1 MPGDNMQN
9 EYGDSP
15 ADAGNTSLEETAYT
29 EARSIQPAAMT
40 GGLTAAMHSGF
51 GIESPFTREIFL
63 GKQPIVGMRYQGGS
77 DELVQDLEPGS
88 RVTFLREPENRFDPD
103 AVMALDE
110 HGRKLGYIPRHENRI
125 PGALLDAGKSLY
137 GIATEVVKG
146 RNYTG
151 GGTPTVMYVDLYLR
165 EFAPPDG
172 LLQIPRQ
179 GCRGSYAVLD
189 LEVRGEA
196 ESKKGPGTDEG
207 TDKILSVCAIKVIN
221 GEERGIFSESCPDSR
236 ENGTAAEDLLQ
247 GRLQWDASQEYMI
260 RSLQSFIG
268 YLPIVCHG
276 ITGELQKILE
286 DAWGVYTGRAFS
298 NQVIDVREMAKHH
311 LNEFHALSLEELT
324 DRLGIEIDCDTPQE
338 TWCRKIWRIYC
349 RFDRSELGRKRDILS
364 GKQSGNSEA

>member
-1 MPGDNMQN
+1 MPGDRMQN
-9 EYGDSP
+9 EYGDSL
-15 ADAGNTSLEETAYT
+15 ADAGNSGLKEAADT

-51 GIESPFTREIFL
+51 GIESPFTREISL

-88 RVTFLREPENRFDPD
+88 RITFLREPENRFDPD

-151 GGTPTVMYVDLYLR
+151 SGTPTVMYVDLYLR

-189 LEVRGEA
+189 LD
-196 ESKKGPGTDEG
+196 S
-207 TDKILSVCAIKVIN
+207 LHSVCAIKVIN
-221 GEERGIFSESCPDSR
+221 GEERGIFSESCPDNR
-236 ENGTAAEDLLQ
+236 ENGTAAKDLLQ
-247 GRLQWDASQEYMI
+247 GRLQWDASQEHMI
-260 RSLQSFIG
+260 RGLQSFIG
-268 YLPIVCHG
+268 YLPIVSHG

-311 LNEFHALSLEELT
+311 LNEFKALALEDLT

-338 TWCRKIWRIYC
+338 TRCRQIWRIYC
-349 RFDRSELGRKRDILS
+349 RFDRSELERKRDILS
-364 GKQSGNSEA
+364 GKQSGNPES